1 MHKLIPE
8 FEQTKITLW
17 DNQKIVF
24 ENYQKLSDISNEI
37 IKIDKYIVKGKN
49 LKIEEL
55 NRFIIKIYGEIK
67 ELIVE

>member
-1 MHKLIPE
+1 MNKLIPE
-8 FEQTKITLW
+8 LEQTKITLW
-17 DNQKIVF
+17 DNKKIVF
-24 ENYQKLSDISNEI
+24 ENYQKLNDISNEI

>member
-24 ENYQKLSDISNEI
+24 ENYQKLRDISNEI

>member
-8 FEQTKITLW
+8 FEQTKVTLW

>member
-1 MHKLIPE
+1 MYKLIPD

-24 ENYQKLSDISNEI
+24 ENYQKLNDISNEI